1 MIILP
6 KTIENKKVI
15 LDSIKTEIKS
25 INNDIN
31 SQNDIKRKIVS
42 YFRDFVYHIDF
53 LQLDYI
59 SDSLKNIVSYL
70 DISDATLDIYEAL
83 LAQVYDIKVQVKKNS
98 DIDKYKKLV
107 DIYNKKYEEQSKII
121 TSNVNKINSLFST
134 SFSEIHT
141 DTENLENTL
150 VIDEINSQ
158 VILPY
163 NLKDVYNLLKHD
175 TTYNTINDAINAIY
189 RKPLSHYKNAPIA
202 RFREAYNLIKERE
215 HGSTKEAVDLGL
227 ELMFNGKLHPAI
239 ITSCKTLDQLDIYLS
254 CLEYN
259 ELNDFHF
266 FKVLYKAL
274 PETKKK
280 KGFLRSKFSGQLQ
293 KVLEQSKQLINNK
306 IPSRNDIF
314 SSVEK
319 TFDNKLEEI
328 KQKHE
333 TALESVPE
341 ETAQD
346 VKFTITGYKTLFF
359 GEEVVDEVPLFT
371 ITGYKTISLQQ
382 TKVTEPEQ
390 QISSVETEKQQQT
403 IEVEDNSKQII
414 DDLIDSIQDN
424 YNGTRH
430 TRVEKDLMEVV
441 EENKKA
447 QKKSS
452 KRTIVRATTIRTSDN
467 AEKDRKAEEA
477 RRASLRVITG
487 ARTFNLP
494 KENLFTITGYKTI
507 QLEKKVPPFTITGY
521 KTIQLEKK
529 IPPFTITGYKTIQLE
544 KKIPPFTITGYKT
557 IQLKKKI
564 PPFTITGYKTIQ
576 LEKKVPPF
584 TITGYRIFRL
594 QAPLL
599 KITGYRTMH
608 FGIGDIDAL
617 PEETNIEEALQS
629 ISEQTNEP
637 LYNQVAD
644 VIGKLKQIQAN
655 SKYYYVP
662 PTQLEEQPEELVDNS
677 KEESTEEIAETEHDK
692 FSDRFNISVI
702 NTTLKDDPLLSAIE
716 SLDDFDEEDS
726 THNSYSDNDSDE
738 DEIQSNKKA
747 QVEIPLVKSIKRSRK
762 KVRINQ

>member
-403 IEVEDNSKQII
+403 IEVEDDSKQII

-487 ARTFNLP
+487 TRTFNLP
-494 KENLFTITGYKTI
+494 KENL
-507 QLEKKVPPFTITGY
+507 FTITGY

-544 KKIPPFTITGYKT
+544 
-557 IQLKKKI
+557 KKI

-608 FGIGDIDAL
+608 FGIGDIDDAL

-662 PTQLEEQPEELVDNS
+662 PTQLVEQPEELVDNS

-726 THNSYSDNDSDE
+726 THNSYSDSDT
-738 DEIQSNKKA
+738 DEEEFHSNKKA